1 MSTFYFI
8 ILFKSPPDFVLNTAP
23 MKAKTDNDWIDCY
36 IIAKQSSAYLYI
48 DGGLKKLNHLLHIF
62 RAIIQE
68 LEKMR
73 EEKGILTANR
83 IKEIMDSIS
92 KSLENINST
101 ATPCSSR
108 QLS

>member
-1 MSTFYFI
+1 
-8 ILFKSPPDFVLNTAP
+8 
-23 MKAKTDNDWIDCY
+23 MKGKTDNDWIDCY
-36 IIAKQSSAYLYI
+36 IIAKQSSSYLYI
-48 DGGLKKLNHLLHIF
+48 DGDLKKLNHLLHIF

-92 KSLENINST
+92 KSLKNTNTT
-101 ATPCSSR
+101 AIS
-108 QLS
+108 